1 MKYIKYKKNVF
12 NLKRNKSSIFIKLFY
27 LIFQLNIIINIII
40 NISNEKEILKKEIK
54 SIKIY
59 YKICNEGNLIK
70 KKIFKKIKRPKVS
83 VIISTY
89 NKEKYLLRL
98 LRSIQNQYFNEIEI
112 IFVDDFSTDNTINL
126 VKSFQKNDNR
136 IILIKNKKNKGTLI
150 SRILGVF
157 KSKGD
162 YIIIPDADDILSKDI
177 IKTCYYLAIK
187 YNYEM
192 IRYNVFTNGTN
203 DGLTK
208 IGMLLESKPICQPR
222 LSDYLFYG
230 FGKLSLNDFTLW
242 NKFIKEEAFKKAIN
256 NIDSFYLSQNMI
268 IFEDGLINFSLYRSV
283 KSFYLIR
290 KIGYYY
296 IFQKENSVQH
306 KKNIIL
312 NLAKYIFLYIKF
324 ILDNSKNNRH
334 EKDMALHV
342 YHLYN
347 WHASLVNLIN
357 EDFQLYKEVINFF
370 LNYEF
375 INIEDKKKFNKLKEI
390 IYNKE
395 NNVTLKHLKIK

>member
-1 MKYIKYKKNVF
+1 M
-12 NLKRNKSSIFIKLFY
+12 
-27 LIFQLNIIINIII
+27 
-40 NISNEKEILKKEIK
+40 
-54 SIKIY
+54 
-59 YKICNEGNLIK
+59 K
-70 KKIFKKIKRPKVS
+70 KKIILS
-83 VIISTY
+83 VNEIDISLFII
-89 NKEKYLLRL
+89 NM
-98 LRSIQNQYFNEIEI
+98 INEIEI

>member
-306 KKNIIL
+306 KKNI
-312 NLAKYIFLYIKF
+312 
-324 ILDNSKNNRH
+324 
-334 EKDMALHV
+334 
-342 YHLYN
+342 
-347 WHASLVNLIN
+347 
-357 EDFQLYKEVINFF
+357 
-370 LNYEF
+370 
-375 INIEDKKKFNKLKEI
+375 
-390 IYNKE
+390 
-395 NNVTLKHLKIK
+395 